1 MSSSLFEIPKHWKW
15 VILDDIG
22 IVVSGGT
29 PSTKEPEFWNGYIPW
44 ITPADLSNHNEV
56 YISKGSRSI
65 SQVGLEYSSAYLLPA
80 NSIVFSSRAP
90 IGYVAITKNE
100 LATNQGF
107 KNLIVPNELVN
118 PKYVYY
124 YLKTVKELAE
134 NMASGT
140 TFLELS
146 ATKFRQI
153 PFPLAPFEEQNRI
166 VEILESNF
174 DTLKSTKKELNEQI
188 KLIPAYKQL
197 NIDKFLINDGK
208 KSTLNDVAILIDYRG
223 KTPKKTKH
231 GIRLI
236 TAKNIK
242 KGYVTFQPEEFISEN
257 DYDKWMT
264 RGIPQKGDVFITTE
278 APLGNVAQ
286 YSFNEKIALAQRII
300 TLHPLTDLDGSYL
313 KYYLMSSN
321 FQRTLLIN
329 STGTTVKGI
338 KSEVL
343 KKMIIYYPKINI
355 QKRVIAE
362 LDNLMELS
370 DKLKND
376 LIENFNKIE
385 KLEKKILQQ
394 AFQGKLV
401 NQLNTD
407 TSTDILLKNIQKEKE
422 QYLLDKQEIIKNRP
436 KIKRMEKEKLS
447 IIQVLKKNK
456 KPISAKHL
464 WEQSMYNDNIEK
476 FYSELKK
483 VQDRIIEEKTGKGS
497 LISLR

>member
-1 MSSSLFEIPKHWKW
+1 
-15 VILDDIG
+15 
-22 IVVSGGT
+22 
-29 PSTKEPEFWNGYIPW
+29 
-44 ITPADLSNHNEV
+44 
-56 YISKGSRSI
+56 
-65 SQVGLEYSSAYLLPA
+65 
-80 NSIVFSSRAP
+80 
-90 IGYVAITKNE
+90 
-100 LATNQGF
+100 
-107 KNLIVPNELVN
+107 
-118 PKYVYY
+118 
-124 YLKTVKELAE
+124 
-134 NMASGT
+134 
-140 TFLELS
+140 
-146 ATKFRQI
+146 
-153 PFPLAPFEEQNRI
+153 
-166 VEILESNF
+166 
-174 DTLKSTKKELNEQI
+174 
-188 KLIPAYKQL
+188 
-197 NIDKFLINDGK
+197 
-208 KSTLNDVAILIDYRG
+208 
-223 KTPKKTKH
+223 
-231 GIRLI
+231 
-236 TAKNIK
+236 
-242 KGYVTFQPEEFISEN
+242 
-257 DYDKWMT
+257 
-264 RGIPQKGDVFITTE
+264 
-278 APLGNVAQ
+278 
-286 YSFNEKIALAQRII
+286 
-300 TLHPLTDLDGSYL
+300 
-313 KYYLMSSN
+313 
-321 FQRTLLIN
+321 
-329 STGTTVKGI
+329 
-338 KSEVL
+338 
-343 KKMIIYYPKINI
+343 MIIYYPKINI